1 MGLTHHSR
9 VPSAFP
15 VLYFLTVLH
24 FFPCTHAKPSGCFP
38 VDTDPLTSILFKSTT
53 ATFSFPL
60 TATYAREPS
69 GTITIPAAPP
79 PRSNFLTSF
88 RVAASSTT
96 RLLPAPPPSP
106 EINTRVPSGVNF
118 SRFVPRTEI
127 GRVCVARL
135 LVTSMMVTVASCALA
150 AQISL
155 PSGDTSKPSVPCPAA
170 MLVTRHV
177 FRGPLPCA
185 FYPAPCPGPNRRFAS
200 QGRSAQLPCSSPP

>member
-53 ATFSFPL
+53 ATLSFPL

-106 EINTRVPSGVNF
+106 ETNTPLPSGVN
-118 SRFVPRTEI
+118 S
-127 GRVCVARL
+127 
-135 LVTSMMVTVASCALA
+135 
-150 AQISL
+150 SL
-155 PSGDTSKPSVPCPAA
+155 FPSPTDLGKSSVP
-170 MLVTRHV
+170 
-177 FRGPLPCA
+177 
-185 FYPAPCPGPNRRFAS
+185 
-200 QGRSAQLPCSSPP
+200 